1 MQHDKLA
8 PKLVTDD
15 TDAVYGMLASSK
27 FEIVDELSIT
37 TNEMEELKTKLEAIE
52 KHLKDRWHSGYLK
65 SKFG

>member
-8 PKLVTDD
+8 PKLVTDRSG
-15 TDAVYGMLASSK
+15 AVYGFLAPTK

-52 KHLKDRWHSGYLK
+52 KQLKDRWHSGYLK